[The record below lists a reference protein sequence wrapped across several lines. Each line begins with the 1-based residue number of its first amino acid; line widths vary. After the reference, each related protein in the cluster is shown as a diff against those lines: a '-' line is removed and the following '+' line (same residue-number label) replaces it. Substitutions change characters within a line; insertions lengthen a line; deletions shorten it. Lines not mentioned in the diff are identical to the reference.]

1 MVYLFLAIG
10 ALGFVIC
17 FKLLDIAP
25 RVGAVM
31 AATRQAQ
38 RVISSASLEDE
49 AKEVAIQKAAISM
62 ARSLALILGRTA
74 LCILMPVAAVWL
86 GAQTGAYSMAEALAA
101 ASNSIFIV
109 VSSVAMIAVLM
120 LFR

>member
-17 FKLLDIAP
+17 FRLLDVAP
-25 RVGAVM
+25 QVRAVM
-31 AATRQAQ
+31 AAIRRAQ
-38 RVISSASLEDE
+38 GVISSASLKDE

-74 LCILMPVAAVWL
+74 LCILLPVAAVWL
-86 GAQTGAYSMAEALAA
+86 GAQTGAYSAADALAA

>member
-17 FKLLDIAP
+17 FRLLDIAP
-25 RVGAVM
+25 QVGAVM

-38 RVISSASLEDE
+38 RVISSASLKDE

-62 ARSLALILGRTA
+62 ARSLALILGRAA
-74 LCILMPVAAVWL
+74 LCILIPVVTVWL
-86 GAQTGAYSMAEALAA
+86 GAQTGAYSTADALAA

-109 VSSVAMIAVLM
+109 VSSVAMMAALM